1 MHKECFHFNRR
12 TLTIGG
18 SFTTQRVYSFTSLD
32 STASLHSNNNIFWVM
47 AKSILVKLETSH
59 TVILHPNGEC
69 SLLQQSRPPIEILP
83 KSAVPYTLAKKF
95 CSTGPS
101 TRKAARTGA
110 RPKVTH
116 YVSFYFPLCHSFDG
130 AHRFGV
136 FCVRSD
142 RFQPGPVS

>member
-1 MHKECFHFNRR
+1 MQQECYHFNRR
-12 TLTIGG
+12 TRIIGK
-18 SFTTQRVYSFTSLD
+18 VSLQD
-32 STASLHSNNNIFWVM
+32 WSPVLQVRIQLHTNNNKFGFT
-47 AKSILVKLETSH
+47 AKSSLVKLETSH

-110 RPKVTH
+110 RPKVKH
-116 YVSFYFPLCHSFDG
+116 SVSFYFPNSHSFDG